1 MSRFSVSVIVNVSLT
16 SVQKDW
22 FDDVAVKTPLSS
34 VPEKKAV
41 LLRSGSLA
49 AWNSFIAVLEITL
62 WRRSCDGR
70 VVKALD
76 LKPYGVSP
84 HRFGSCSQRPYFFW
98 TFLRN
103 KKHCIGVC
111 GIRNGTK
118 GKQGLGARKS
128 KILDHSKYPFQ
139 FQSPITFYSS
149 KVIPYHVTGF
159 CKRRPLFFP
168 LIYDTITWVKPLH
181 AHFPPTLTWHAIYY

>member
-1 MSRFSVSVIVNVSLT
+1 M
-16 SVQKDW
+16 
-22 FDDVAVKTPLSS
+22 
-34 VPEKKAV
+34 

-76 LKPYGVSP
+76 LKSNGVSP
-84 HRFGSCSQRPYFFW
+84 RRFESCSQRPCFFFELFYV
-98 TFLRN
+98 TRN
-103 KKHCIGVC
+103 IALEFA

-128 KILDHSKYPFQ
+128 KILHRSKYPFQ

-149 KVIPYHVTGF
+149 KGIPYHVTGF